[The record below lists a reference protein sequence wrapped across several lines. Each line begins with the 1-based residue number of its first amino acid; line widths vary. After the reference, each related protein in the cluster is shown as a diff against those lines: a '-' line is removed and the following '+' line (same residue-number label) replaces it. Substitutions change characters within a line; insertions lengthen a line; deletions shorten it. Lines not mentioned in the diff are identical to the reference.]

1 MRIDENSV
9 AELFYTSGVSAH
21 PKGVMLTHRN
31 VYLHAVNAALAFNM
45 TAVDAHLHAIPLF
58 HANSWGAAH
67 VITLMGGKHVML
79 PSFEPSDALRLMA
92 RERVRSCLLDPE
104 MAIALL
110 RAPERH
116 ECELSSL
123 KWVAIGGAPS
133 SPTLV
138 REVRERLGCD
148 CFCGYGLT
156 ETSPIVAISRRRPG
170 VNWKGEQH
178 YERQAMAGYAIPG
191 VEVRILDEN
200 GADAPRDGRTVG
212 EIVVR
217 GDGVMRGYWRQQE
230 AGARALRDGWFH
242 TGDLATIDA
251 HGYISVVDRKEDVI
265 GAGEER
271 ISSVKLEETLRAH
284 PCVLEA
290 AVISDETAGRAAKA
304 FVALKPGRRVS
315 EDDILAFCRARLPDH
330 RALQAVEFVS
340 ELPKT
345 ANGKTPKWKLRGN
358 RVRKRLEHAL
368 AAPDLT

>member
-1 MRIDENSV
+1 
-9 AELFYTSGVSAH
+9 
-21 PKGVMLTHRN
+21 
-31 VYLHAVNAALAFNM
+31 
-45 TAVDAHLHAIPLF
+45 
-58 HANSWGAAH
+58 
-67 VITLMGGKHVML
+67 
-79 PSFEPSDALRLMA
+79 
-92 RERVRSCLLDPE
+92 
-104 MAIALL
+104 
-110 RAPERH
+110 
-116 ECELSSL
+116 
-123 KWVAIGGAPS
+123 
-133 SPTLV
+133 
-138 REVRERLGCD
+138 
-148 CFCGYGLT
+148 
-156 ETSPIVAISRRRPG
+156 
-170 VNWKGEQH
+170 
-178 YERQAMAGYAIPG
+178 MAGYAIPG